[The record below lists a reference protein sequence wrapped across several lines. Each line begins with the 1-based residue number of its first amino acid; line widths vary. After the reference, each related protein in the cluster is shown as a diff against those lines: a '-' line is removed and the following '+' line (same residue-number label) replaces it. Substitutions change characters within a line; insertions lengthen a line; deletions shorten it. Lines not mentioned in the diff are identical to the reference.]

1 MKAVTAMTLGLMVLP
16 AAAGA
21 QALETKQVPVDKAFP
36 FLKDYYALKNHDR
49 FRLDF
54 ILAGAAPPPSFRMV
68 LKRKGGDAP
77 IMVAPD
83 RRFLP
88 LPEAQD
94 FTAKTPL
101 EVTAPKDLRI
111 ALTVKIS
118 STLAPAKT
126 MDARAL
132 AAGVDQVRTGVRS
145 MAGMMAMLVPDYKSV
160 CFDGARSGAVTLPGG
175 KSAALKLSK
184 KAGDAAAGSP
194 CFTPS
199 DYPSAVEVTLDRVPS
214 GVYIVPRTP

>member
-1 MKAVTAMTLGLMVLP
+1 MKAVVALLLGSLVLP

-36 FLKDYYALKNHDR
+36 FLKDYYALKSHDR

-54 ILAGAAPPPSFRMV
+54 ILAGAVPPPSFRMV

-77 IMVAPD
+77 ITVAAD

-94 FTAKTPL
+94 FASGTPL
-101 EVTAPKDLRI
+101 EVTAPKGLKI

-118 STLAPAKT
+118 STLTPAKT

-132 AAGVDQVRTGVRS
+132 AAGVDQVRAGVKT
-145 MAGMMAMLVPDYKSV
+145 MAGMMALLVPDYKSV
-160 CFDGARSGAVTLPGG
+160 CFDGAKSGVATMADG
-175 KSAALKLSK
+175 KSVALKLSK
-184 KAGDAAAGSP
+184 KTGDAAAGSP
-194 CFTPS
+194 CFTPA
-199 DYPSAVEVTLDRVPS
+199 DDPAAVQVTLDRVPT